1 MLVKNWMSRDLST
14 IDVDDSMQNA
24 VNLLEEKG
32 INMVPVLENGLL
44 AGVISDRDLRKASAS
59 DATLLETHE
68 LRYLLLKIKV
78 RDIMSKS
85 PVTVA
90 PEFTVEET
98 AQIMLEKGISGVPVV
113 EKAGNVVGVITKTD
127 VFKVLI
133 ALTGVGKR
141 GIQFAFQ
148 LEDSSG
154 SIKEVADIIRNFGG
168 RMISILSSYENAPP
182 GYRKVYIRVFE
193 IERDRLPGLQEILR
207 EKFQL
212 LYMVDHRENKR
223 EIFDY

>member
-24 VNLLEEKG
+24 VNLLKEKG

-223 EIFDY
+223 EIFEY

>member
-24 VNLLEEKG
+24 VNLLKEKG

-78 RDIMSKS
+78 RDIMSKT

-90 PEFTVEET
+90 PDFTVEET

>member
-1 MLVKNWMSRDLST
+1 MLVKNWMSTDLIT

-24 VNLLEEKG
+24 VNLLREKG
-32 INMVPVLENGLL
+32 INMMPVLENGLL

-78 RDIMSKS
+78 RDIMSKA
-85 PVTVA
+85 PVTVT

-98 AQIMLEKGISGVPVV
+98 AQMMLEKGISGVPVV

-127 VFKVLI
+127 IFKVLI

-154 SIKEVADIIRNFGG
+154 SIKKVADIIRNFGG

-193 IERDRLPGLQEILR
+193 IERDKLLGLQDALR

-212 LYMVDHRENKR
+212 LYMVDHRENRR
-223 EIFDY
+223 EIFDH